1 MRVQLYDYLTNYA
14 GLTALVST
22 RIYPQRVPTGKAL
35 PTLSYTFDGRT
46 PEYDQSGVDG
56 TQRVTVEFNCN
67 AATLGEAV
75 DISNQIYAAFNIQM
89 TEIGPLGNKVYLHS
103 ATLLNEF
110 DNFDLFDGSE
120 DGARIVTMTYEII
133 YK

>member
-35 PTLSYTFDGRT
+35 PTLSYTFEGRT
-46 PEYDQSGVDG
+46 PEYDQDG
-56 TQRVTVEFNCN
+56 SDGAQTVTVEFNCN
-67 AATLGEAV
+67 AATLSEAV
-75 DISNQIYAAFNIQM
+75 DISNQLYSALDIQL
-89 TEIGPLGNKVYLHS
+89 TEIGPLGNKVYLSS
-103 ATLLNEF
+103 ARLLTEY
-110 DNFDLFDGSE
+110 DNADLFDGSE
-120 DGARIVTMTYEII
+120 DGARIVTMTYELR